1 MQEKREKATAQKL
14 RKARERGEVVKSGEL
29 VFALLFCG
37 VTLLLWGVH
46 SLFYSG
52 FKKIFSVVFLAQ
64 SPERALFQ
72 AFQPIALPLG
82 MTLLG
87 LMFLVFG
94 AHFFQSGWVW
104 HRKKRGKGAKRWLFP
119 LIQWGCVA
127 LLGYAFLHNFNP
139 TSELIFATA
148 GQKFNVFFQ
157 KILFLSLAI
166 SGILIL
172 LGFADFAYQKWLY
185 LKKMRMSPQ
194 EIKEER
200 KESEINPQIKA
211 HRRKRS

>member
-1 MQEKREKATAQKL
+1 MQEKREKPTAQKL

-29 VFALLFCG
+29 VFALLFSG
-37 VTLLLWGVH
+37 ATLLMWALH
-46 SLFYSG
+46 SLFYAG
-52 FKKIFSVVFLAQ
+52 FKKIFSDLFH
-64 SPERALFQ
+64 SPYIERALFK
-72 AFQPIALPLG
+72 AFQPIFLPLG
-82 MTLLG
+82 MTFLG
-87 LMFLVFG
+87 LLILVLG

-104 HRKKRGKGAKRWLFP
+104 HRKKRGKGIKRWFFP

-127 LLGYAFLHNFNP
+127 LLGYVFLRNFSP
-139 TSELIFATA
+139 TPGLVFATTEH
-148 GQKFNVFFQ
+148 KFQLFFE

-200 KESEINPQIKA
+200 KENETNSQIKA
-211 HRRKRS
+211 HRRKGS